1 MKRIYSNLKNRE
13 AVTVYYIGTFIGDFS
28 MALTFSI
35 YAIFLYKS
43 GLNLLQVNLVNFTYM
58 ISVFLLEVP
67 TGAFADALGRRRS
80 MLLGAFFTFL
90 GLALYPIY
98 RSFAVFII
106 AEFILALSSTFISG
120 AWDAWMIDT
129 SKNQGFV
136 GKVDYVFSQANVI
149 SKIAMVFGG
158 LIGAYIASIYIGL
171 PFYAGGIIAFLG
183 FIFLLIYME
192 EKNQKIDFSI
202 KKNIIKMKNIA
213 LESAKYSFS
222 HKVIFWLI
230 MGGIVSTLVY
240 QPLNMFWN
248 IRFNNMLGGDKLY
261 LVGWLWAA
269 MSVFMILGA
278 YLVKHFLKRGKDYTF
293 LMILVSLGIFCPILI
308 SSFNKIFLFAFP
320 PFLIYQLVRGIER
333 PVKQAFLNKYADSEK
348 RATIISFESM
358 ISCLGAAGGL
368 VFFGWIAKNSSIET
382 SWIMAAILA
391 LLLIPIYL
399 MARKKESQY
408 AISSLSK

>member
-13 AVTVYYIGTFIGDFS
+13 AVTVYYVGTFLGDFS

-43 GLNLLQVNLVNFTYM
+43 GLNLLQVNLVNATYM

-80 MLLGAFFTFL
+80 ILLGAFFTFL

-98 RSFAVFII
+98 HSFVVFII

-120 AWDAWMIDT
+120 AWDAWMVDT
-129 SKNQGFV
+129 SREQGFG
-136 GKVDYVFSQANVI
+136 GKVDYVFSQSNVV
-149 SKIAMVFGG
+149 SKVAMVLGG
-158 LIGAYIASIYIGL
+158 LIGAYLANIYLGL
-171 PFYAGGIIAFLG
+171 PFYFGALVALASFVFLAF
-183 FIFLLIYME
+183 FIEGKSHRIEYSLKRNFL
-192 EKNQKIDFSI
+192 
-202 KKNIIKMKNIA
+202 KMKNIA
-213 LESAKYSFS
+213 QDSIKYSIS
-222 HKVIFWLI
+222 HRVIFWLLL
-230 MGGIVSTLVY
+230 GGIISSLVY

-248 IRFNNMLGGDKLY
+248 IRFNNMLGDKLY

-269 MSVFMILGA
+269 MSIFMILGA

-293 LMILVSLGIFCPILI
+293 LMILVSLGIFGPILI
-308 SSFNKIFLFAFP
+308 SSFNKTFLFAFP

-333 PVKQAFLNKYADSEK
+333 PVNQAFLNKYADSEK

-368 VFFGWIAKNSSIET
+368 VFFGWVANNSSIET
-382 SWIMAAILA
+382 SWIMAAILS

-399 MARKKESQY
+399 MARKREVHY
-408 AISSLSK
+408 NEG